1 MSEQRLQGKIAI
13 VTGAGTRGPLLGTGQ
28 ATAMLFARQ
37 GANVLLVDLDV
48 ERAQK
53 TQAVI
58 EAEGGQASVFQADV
72 TQEEQCQALVEVCLE
87 RYGGLQILFNN
98 VGAYGSGRVT
108 EVEEAVWNRALDTN
122 LKSAVLTS
130 KYAVP
135 KMAAVGG
142 GSIIHVSSIDGIRA
156 SMTPNIPYT
165 VAKGGL
171 IALTRA
177 MAVQHGREGIRVNCI
192 APGHLY
198 APFVA
203 NISPEKRELRRK
215 AGPLGTEGDAWD
227 VAWAAVFLASEEA
240 RWISGVVLPVD
251 GGLLAATPLSVWDN
265 LQP

>member
-1 MSEQRLQGKIAI
+1 M
-13 VTGAGTRGPLLGTGQ
+13 PGTGQ
-28 ATAMLFARQ
+28 ATAILFARQ
-37 GANVLLVDLDV
+37 GASVLLVDRELEHV
-48 ERAQK
+48 QK
-53 TQAVI
+53 TQATI
-58 EAEGGQASVFQADV
+58 EAEGGQASIFAADV
-72 TQEEQCQALVEVCLE
+72 TQEEECRALVDTCLE
-87 RYGGLQILFNN
+87 RYGALHILFNN
-98 VGAYGSGRVT
+98 VGTFGFGKVT
-108 EVEEAVWNRALDTN
+108 DVEESIWQRALDTN

-135 KMAAVGG
+135 MIAEAGG

-177 MAVQHGREGIRVNCI
+177 MAVHHGRQGIRVNCI
-192 APGHLY
+192 APGYLY

-203 NISPEKRELRRK
+203 TISAEKRELRRK

-227 VAWAAVFLASEEA
+227 VAWAAVFLASDEA

-251 GGLLAATPLSVWDN
+251 AGLMAATPLSVWDN
-265 LQP
+265 LQA